1 MKKIVSFMMIL
12 KIITI
17 SLHASDNNTLHTFNS
32 GEIISSNKIN
42 HNFSL
47 NSNYKV
53 FSNGLNIGYLVN
65 ALFGTNGYALII
77 NSKGYM
83 FQLKWDGDL
92 FSFSNLWTY
101 YLNSSCSGQKYINS
115 QYAPSGLVLK
125 LSTGGNNYSAYFID
139 KDEQVE
145 THDSSWHKNP
155 ESGACA
161 PLGYSAKLFKIYEN
175 DNNTTG
181 VNESYQLPIKIKN
194 Q

>member
-83 FQLKWDGDL
+83 FQLKWNGDL
-92 FSFSNLWTY
+92 F
-101 YLNSSCSGQKYINS
+101 
-115 QYAPSGLVLK
+115 
-125 LSTGGNNYSAYFID
+125 
-139 KDEQVE
+139 
-145 THDSSWHKNP
+145 
-155 ESGACA
+155 
-161 PLGYSAKLFKIYEN
+161 
-175 DNNTTG
+175 
-181 VNESYQLPIKIKN
+181 
-194 Q
+194 